1 MAKKITQDQV
11 VQENLWQNTIDS
23 TKLLIEVVDEL
34 DKSLKKVA
42 KDSKTA
48 LAGNKKNDFDG
59 LKGAN
64 EQVNKVNRAFEDK
77 IKLDKQRIQLEDKI
91 RQGRKVQAQQN
102 EQLNQQ
108 LLAEKKA
115 RRELAKES
123 LALTGAYAKESK
135 KLNDL
140 RNKYKN
146 LAVAEKQNTK
156 EGKALLSQITKLDSK
171 LKRIDKTVGQ
181 SQRNVGNYTSAFKR
195 LGGFLKNGLGFLG
208 LTAGIAGLT
217 RVLGGAIKIA
227 KDFEQGNANLA
238 SVLGTTKDQITA
250 LTEDAKRLG
259 AATSFSA
266 TEVSTLQTE
275 FAKLGFNEKEILNAT
290 EATLNLAAATGS
302 DLGEAAAIAGATLGG
317 FGLDAK
323 ETQRVTDV
331 MAKSFST
338 SALDL
343 EKFKESMKGAAPAAK
358 AVGINVE
365 TTTALLGTL
374 ANAGISGSKAGNN
387 LKTSFIN
394 LNAAGLTL
402 EQGLLKVAK
411 SEDKLGTAAKLV
423 GKNAA
428 ASFLVLAE
436 GTEITK
442 ELEKGLNDAGGAA
455 EKMAKEQLD
464 TLEGKTKILNSAWEG
479 FVLSLLSGDSAFSS
493 ISKSI
498 VEAATSML
506 GFLTASEDV
515 VEVSYENAIANKRL
529 AESAEELL
537 KKERLNEITLDLKD
551 SLGDS
556 VVAIDK
562 ETGAFTLNTE
572 AVRTQIKLKRF
583 ASDQEAAALA
593 SRLKGVQEEIKRREF
608 DKKTLE
614 QELAS
619 RKRIASEAVKEFN
632 ETNKRTGRARLSALA
647 QLDENKKLVKAR
659 RTLGDANSDLAKKR
673 KQELDLIEKLK
684 NLNFTAADVEALFTD
699 EIKKNTAATNENG
712 EATAKRS
719 KIKVDKIKE
728 EATLLETLKDKLEAV
743 NKAREKI
750 VFKEGSETAFNRLT
764 EDAKQLE
771 IQIKI
776 IEDLLAG
783 KEEPKKKLRTRDF
796 EKPIEDERKRKK
808 KEVEDAAKLE
818 IEKRKKVLATLKAL
832 NDKFFEDKT
841 RKADEEI
848 DSTKK
853 RESELRDL
861 ASQGNQDAQKSLGQ
875 NQKDQAEAVKKKE
888 ELLQREKQFELALA
902 VISAFN
908 SELDKGKDTGEALTS
923 AITSTSVLTSFV
935 AALPSFFDG
944 TTDTGNSG
952 TLDSNGGHLA
962 LLHDNERVVDKKN
975 NMKMGGITNEDA
987 ANIVHDFN
995 NDLLS
1000 YNTPQ
1005 LVMKENRFDTNEQ
1018 ILSKFD
1024 TLEKSIVS
1032 AINNKEPY
1040 LGSDIDTIKKM
1051 IIQDYSKG
1059 GTRTKV
1065 KSKYPTR
1072 R

>member
-208 LTAGIAGLT
+208 LTAGVAGLT

-402 EQGLLKVAK
+402 EQGLEKVAK

-479 FVLSLLSGDSAFSS
+479 LVLSLLAGDGAFSS
-493 ISKSI
+493 ISKGLVEFATNLLGVLTPSQELEATWYAQRDAVDDLESGLTPLLNRYDELQKQTELTKEEQEELDAII
-498 VEAATSML
+498 VKVA
-506 GFLTASEDV
+506 EDV
-515 VEVSYENAIANKRL
+515 PTAITEFDKYGKALDISTSAAKKFIQQQKDLLALDNAEAIEEQEDAIKSLNNNLQGLNNTYIQRDGILQVYNRDLKRFIA
-529 AESAEELL
+529 ASAEETRDFA
-537 KKERLNEITLDLKD
+537 KKGAAIKGEIELR
-551 SLGDS
+551 
-556 VVAIDK
+556 
-562 ETGAFTLNTE
+562 E
-572 AVRTQIKLKRF
+572 AKIRKLKGEKT
-583 ASDQEAAALA
+583 ALEEAA
-593 SRLKGVQEEIKRREF
+593 
-608 DKKTLE
+608 
-614 QELAS
+614 
-619 RKRIASEAVKEFN
+619 EAEANKN
-632 ETNKRTGRARLSALA
+632 ET
-647 QLDENKKLVKAR
+647 E
-659 RTLGDANSDLAKKR
+659 LGGEDAG
-673 KQELDLIEKLK
+673 
-684 NLNFTAADVEALFTD
+684 T
-699 EIKKNTAATNENG
+699 
-712 EATAKRS
+712 TAKRS

-764 EDAKQLE
+764 EDAKKLE

-818 IEKRKKVLATLKAL
+818 IENRKKVLATLKAL

-1018 ILSKFD
+1018 LMSKFD
-1024 TLEKSIVS
+1024 ELKKDVVS
-1032 AINNKEPY
+1032 AINNKETY